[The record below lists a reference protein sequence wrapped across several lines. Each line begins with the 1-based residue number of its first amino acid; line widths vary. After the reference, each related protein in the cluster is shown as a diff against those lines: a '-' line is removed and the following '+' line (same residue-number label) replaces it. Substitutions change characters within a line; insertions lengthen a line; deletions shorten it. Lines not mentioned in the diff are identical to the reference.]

1 MASLMEFPPVAPV
14 RIGHLS
20 AECVPDLNTSDWNI
34 SPPHSSL
41 PFQTIPEPDRPLVS
55 SQKCDVGVIRPSAL
69 SVRQRR

>member
-14 RIGHLS
+14 AVGHLS
-20 AECVPDLNTSDWNI
+20 AESVPNLNASNSNT
-34 SPPHSSL
+34 SPPHGSL
-41 PFQTIPEPDRPLVS
+41 PFPDPDRPLVS